1 MAPPHSSH
9 LLIPAAPAPDG
20 SATPLPPHLLRLLRH
35 LAPAGR
41 IEPGED
47 SPALPH
53 ELLLAQVHG
62 LPSEAGFTPWAAFE
76 SGTVGTPCAWV
87 RPCHWQIGAQH
98 VALSD
103 PDSLALDAAQSEALM
118 RAAAP
123 YFAEDGITLAAHAPG
138 AWLASGEVFRKLRTV
153 SLDRVCGRAIT
164 PDMLQASTG
173 HHPGLRRLQSEMQ
186 MLFYTHPVSDERQ
199 AQGRL
204 PVNAF
209 WITGAGV
216 LPQPVSPSADVTV
229 DARLLPPTRAADAAG
244 HATAWAAIDADIA
257 AHWLPRAERGEALR
271 LTLGGERA
279 AQTFNTPAPS
289 LIQRLRRA
297 LRAPDTTFVTTL

>member
-1 MAPPHSSH
+1 MPLPQTPH

-20 SATPLPPHLLRLLRH
+20 SATALPPHLLRLLRH
-35 LAPAGR
+35 LQPAGR
-41 IEPGED
+41 IELDDD

-53 ELLLAQVHG
+53 ELLLARAYG
-62 LPSEAGFTPWAAFE
+62 LPDDAGLTPWAAFE
-76 SGTVGTPCAWV
+76 TGTVGTPCAWV

-118 RAAAP
+118 QAAAP
-123 YFAEDGITLAAHAPG
+123 YFAEDGITLAAHSPG
-138 AWLASGEVFRKLRTV
+138 AWLATGEVFRGLRTW
-153 SLDRVCGRAIT
+153 SLDRATGRAIG
-164 PDMLQASTG
+164 PELLQASTG

-216 LPQPVSPSADVTV
+216 LAQPVPPSTEVTL

-244 HATAWAAIDADIA
+244 HAAAWAALDADIA
-257 AHWLPRAERGEALR
+257 THWMPRAERGEALQ
-271 LTLGGERA
+271 LSLCGERA
-279 AQTFNTPAPS
+279 AASFTTQPPS
-289 LIQRLRRA
+289 LMNRLRRA
-297 LRAPDTTFVTTL
+297 LRAPDTSFVNTL